1 MEHLMLKSFAEYE
14 ETTSGVGMQELCAP
28 WRSHIIPLVIALT
41 SFAAPAPSLAE
52 SGTGENIA
60 IALSSRLV
68 ASPVGNGDVARAV
81 PGALVDYSVVVTG
94 PLDNASPATS
104 FAITDMIPDHLSL
117 FVGDLSQAGTGPA
130 AFIDNDSG
138 MEFGFDGLASLTDS
152 VEFSSDGG
160 KTFNYIP
167 VADADGCDQNVTHI
181 KLRPRG
187 ALMPVDEKYE
197 RFSIRY
203 RMKVK

>member
-1 MEHLMLKSFAEYE
+1 MLKSLTEYE
-14 ETTSGVGMQELCAP
+14 ETKTGSGVQELCETRRP
-28 WRSHIIPLVIALT
+28 HILPLAIALAY
-41 SFAAPAPSLAE
+41 FAAPAPSLAE
-52 SGTGENIA
+52 AGSGENVA
-60 IALSSRLV
+60 IALSSSIV
-68 ASPVGNGDVARAV
+68 TSPVGMGDAARAV
-81 PGALVDYSVVVTG
+81 PGALVDYSVSVTG

-104 FAITDMIPDHLSL
+104 FAIIDMIPDQLSL

-138 MEFGFDGLASLTDS
+138 LEFGFDGLASLTDS
-152 VEFSSDGG
+152 IEFSSDGG
-160 KTFNYIP
+160 ATFDYTP
-167 VADADGCDQNVTHI
+167 VADADGFDQNVTHI

-187 ALMPVDEKYE
+187 ALMPVNEKYE